1 MSRPLL
7 EVDELQ
13 TSFFLR
19 DGRVH
24 AVDGVSLAVEAR
36 RTLGIVGESGC
47 GKSVTALSIMGVLPR
62 TAKIVGGSIRL
73 DGTELT
79 SLGKR
84 RLEDLRGATWR

>member
-24 AVDGVSLAVEAR
+24 AVDRVSIEVEAR

-47 GKSVTALSIMGVLPR
+47 GK
-62 TAKIVGGSIRL
+62 
-73 DGTELT
+73 
-79 SLGKR
+79 
-84 RLEDLRGATWR
+84 